1 MRRKDREISRDAALA
16 ICDKCS
22 YAVLSMTDTEDKPY
36 AVPLSIVRDGE
47 YIYFHA
53 AQSGRKTDCL
63 RRQPHICLTC
73 VGDTRLTP
81 EDFSTDYESAI
92 VRGIAAE
99 ITDPD
104 EKTHALRLICQ
115 RYAPSNMAEFD
126 GTLSRHLAHTA
137 VWRITITDIT
147 GKRRHTPP
155 NA

>member
-1 MRRKDREISRDAALA
+1 MRRKDRETSRDTALA

-22 YAVLSMTDTEDKPY
+22 YAILSMIDTDGQPY

-53 AQSGRKTDCL
+53 AQSGYKTDCL
-63 RRQPHICLTC
+63 RHHPHVCLTC

-92 VRGIAAE
+92 VRGLAGE

-104 EKTHALRLICQ
+104 EKTHALRLICE
-115 RYAPSNMAEFD
+115 RYALSNMAAFAEEV
-126 GTLSRHLAHTA
+126 SRHLAHTA
-137 VWRITITDIT
+137 IWKITITDIT
-147 GKRRHTPP
+147 GKRRHTGSP
-155 NA
+155 A